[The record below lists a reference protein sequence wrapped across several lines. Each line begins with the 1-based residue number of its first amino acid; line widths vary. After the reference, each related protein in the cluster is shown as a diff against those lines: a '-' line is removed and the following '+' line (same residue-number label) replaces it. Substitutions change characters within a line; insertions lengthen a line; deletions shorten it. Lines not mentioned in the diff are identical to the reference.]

1 VHKVE
6 RNELLGLA
14 DYETIRERFRNR
26 VIALKARRRIALGPN
41 VTLTFE
47 NHDTVLLQVQE
58 MLRTER
64 ISGERAIEHELATYN
79 ELIPPPGALSA
90 TMFIEYTDVD
100 LRREMLQ
107 KLADLRNEI
116 RLRIGSEESTA
127 RFGTHF
133 GEELDRL
140 PSVNYL
146 TFQLGAGAAAQLA
159 DRGVPAM
166 LVATHA
172 LYRAEAALPVAL
184 REELADDL
192 SQ

>member
-1 VHKVE
+1 MRKVE

-41 VTLTFE
+41 ITLTFE

-79 ELIPPPGALSA
+79 ELIPPAGALSA

-107 KLADLRNEI
+107 KLGDLRTEI
-116 RLRIGSEESTA
+116 RLRIGSEESVA
-127 RFGTHF
+127 HFGSHF

-146 TFQLGAGAAAQLA
+146 TFQLGAGAAERLS
-159 DRGVPAM
+159 DNGVPAM
-166 LVATHA
+166 LAATHP
-172 LYRAEAALPVAL
+172 LYRAEAALPAAL